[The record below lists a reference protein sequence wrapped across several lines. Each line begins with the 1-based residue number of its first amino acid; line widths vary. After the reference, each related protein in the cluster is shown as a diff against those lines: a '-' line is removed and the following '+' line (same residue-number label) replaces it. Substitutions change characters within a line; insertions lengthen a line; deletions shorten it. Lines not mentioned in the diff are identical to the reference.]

1 MQLLSL
7 LLVFLLAV
15 LPAGATPERAVDG
28 GPELAYLELVNS
40 QHPPHD
46 PQLLFLLMGRFAS
59 AQQHERGAAF
69 FTARLQQFDHELN
82 ETQRA
87 LYLCVIALLRAQHAG
102 EVSLFHR
109 FGYVN
114 DTVAMLDRARKLTGG
129 RAFVVNWTA
138 AIIDAQLP
146 ALFDRRQKAREEL
159 DWCMSHASEAPHAG
173 WLREIYRQEARLAQA
188 DGKQAMAQAYLKRSG
203 YGDINLPITLLTP
216 FAEEIDTGHRF
227 SPSQIREVVPHR
239 VYALSG
245 FEFTEYYFV
254 VSDDGR
260 ELIGI
265 DAGTR
270 PDSARTAYEALRT
283 YAHGLPPLTTIFIT
297 HSHWDHIGGHAYFRS
312 LNPQLMIYAR
322 SNYRD
327 ELAHDLAAPANFNQP
342 FFGAKFQEQDVRTF
356 KPDTL
361 VDGRTGVVIGGT
373 RVELVPIHGGETQD
387 AMFINL
393 PGLKTTFVGDF
404 IMPYLGAPFVHEGD
418 LPGLYEAIG
427 ELAKLRPTHILHGHE
442 PLTRMFNSTA
452 MLEQVRDDME
462 WLQGQVESAMQ
473 RGTARADI
481 HQANLVPPALLS
493 GAHDTAVPYLVLREH
508 VIDRIF
514 SQRGGYWQAD
524 LQGLDHLGRADQ
536 ADLFLHYL
544 ARSESQILDAAR
556 HLIEDGKYEMAAR
569 LLDACRDRLGNSK
582 EFVATEHTVY
592 LKLMEKNQND
602 DPFKFILY
610 ANKAGMQV
618 PPVALPR

>member
-1 MQLLSL
+1 MKLLSFLFAL
-7 LLVFLLAV
+7 LLAI
-15 LPAGATPERAVDG
+15 LPAGATPEYPDNG

-69 FTARLQQFDHELN
+69 FSARLKQFDNELN
-82 ETQRA
+82 DTQRA
-87 LYLCVIALLRAQHAG
+87 LYLTVTALLRAQHTG
-102 EVSLFHR
+102 KVSLFHR
-109 FGYVN
+109 MGYVN
-114 DTVAMLDRARKLTGG
+114 ETVEMLERARKLTGG
-129 RAFVVNWTA
+129 RVFVVNWA
-138 AIIDAQLP
+138 SAIVDAQLP
-146 ALFDRRQKAREEL
+146 SLFNRRQKAHEEL
-159 DWCMSHASEAPHAG
+159 DWCISHASEAPHTG
-173 WLREIYRQEARLAQA
+173 WLREIYRQQARLAQA
-188 DGKQAMAQAYLKRSG
+188 DGNEAAAQAFLRRSG
-203 YGDINLPITLLTP
+203 YPDIDLPITLLTP
-216 FAEEIDTGHRF
+216 FAEEADAGHRF

-270 PDSARTAYEALRT
+270 PDSARAAYEALHS
-283 YAHGLPPLTTIFIT
+283 YAQHLPPFTTIFIT

-312 LNPQLMIYAR
+312 LNPHLQIYAR

-356 KPDTL
+356 KPDVL
-361 VDGRTGVVIGGT
+361 VDRRTTIAIGGT
-373 RVELVPIHGGETQD
+373 HVELVPIKGGETQD

-393 PGLKTTFVGDF
+393 PDLKTTFVGDF

-427 ELAKLRPTHILHGHE
+427 TLASLHPTHILHGHE

-452 MLEQVRDDME
+452 MLEQVRDDLE
-462 WLQGQVESAMQ
+462 WLEGRVESAMQ
-473 RGTARADI
+473 LGAVRADI

-514 SQRGGYWQAD
+514 SQHAGYWQAD

-536 ADLFLHYL
+536 ADLLLHYL
-544 ARSESQILDAAR
+544 GRSESQILDAAR
-556 HLIEDGKYEMAAR
+556 QLVADGKYELAAR
-569 LLDACRDRLGNSK
+569 LLDACRERLGQSK
-582 EFVATEHTVY
+582 EFAATERTVY

-618 PPVALPR
+618 PPVKLP

>member
-1 MQLLSL
+1 MQLLPL
-7 LLVFLLAV
+7 LCAFLLAI
-15 LPAGATPERAVDG
+15 LPASATPDRPGDG
-28 GPELAYLELVNS
+28 GPDLAYLEIINS

-82 ETQRA
+82 DTQRA
-87 LYLCVIALLRAQHAG
+87 LYLTVIALLRAQHAG
-102 EVSLFHR
+102 QVSFFHR
-109 FGYVN
+109 IGYVN
-114 DTVAMLDRARKLTGG
+114 ETVDMLERARKLTGG
-129 RAFVVNWTA
+129 RVFVVNWA
-138 AIIDAQLP
+138 SAIVDAQLP
-146 ALFDRRQKAREEL
+146 SLLNRRQKAHEEL
-159 DWCMSHASEAPHAG
+159 DWCISHASEAPHAG
-173 WLREIYRQEARLAQA
+173 WLREIYRQQARLAQA
-188 DGKQAMAQAYLKRSG
+188 DGKAAAAQAYLKRSG
-203 YGDINLPITLLTP
+203 YPDINLPITLLTP
-216 FAEEIDTGHRF
+216 FAEETDAGHRF
-227 SPSQIREVVPHR
+227 SPSQIREVVPQR
-239 VYALSG
+239 VYVLSG
-245 FEFTEYYFV
+245 FEFTEFYFV

-270 PDSARTAYEALRT
+270 PDSARAAYEALRAF
-283 YAHGLPPLTTIFIT
+283 AHHLPPLTTIFIT
-297 HSHWDHIGGHAYFRS
+297 HSHWDHIGGHKYFRS
-312 LNPQLMIYAR
+312 LNPQLQIYAR

-327 ELAHDLAAPANFNQP
+327 ELARDLAAPANFNQP
-342 FFGAKFQEQDVRTF
+342 FFGAKFQEQDVRSF
-356 KPDTL
+356 KPDVP
-361 VDGRTGVVIGGT
+361 VDSSTSVVIGGT
-373 RVELVPIHGGETQD
+373 RIELVPIHGGETQD

-427 ELAKLRPTHILHGHE
+427 TLSRLQPANILHGHE
-442 PLTRMFNSTA
+442 PLTRMFNSTL
-452 MLEQVRDDME
+452 MLEQVRDDLE
-462 WLQGQVESAMQ
+462 WLESHVENAMR
-473 RGTARADI
+473 RGVARADV

-493 GAHDTAVPYLVLREH
+493 GAHDTSVPYLVLREH

-524 LQGLDHLGRADQ
+524 LQGIDHISRADQ

-544 ARSESQILDAAR
+544 GRSENQILDASKQMIA
-556 HLIEDGKYEMAAR
+556 DGKYELAAR
-569 LLDACRDRLGNSK
+569 LLDACRERLGKSK
-582 EFVATEHTVY
+582 EFAATERAVY
-592 LKLMEKNQND
+592 LRLMEKNQND

-618 PPVALPR
+618 PPVQLR